1 MHREETKERPR
12 NPKLEDDIT
21 IKLEDDITIWKTRR
35 YELNSFNEE
44 TSLKFEHDCKHRKG

>member
-12 NPKLEDDIT
+12 DP
-21 IKLEDDITIWKTRR
+21 KLEDDITIWKTRR

-44 TSLKFEHDCKHRKG
+44 TSVKFEHNCKHRKG